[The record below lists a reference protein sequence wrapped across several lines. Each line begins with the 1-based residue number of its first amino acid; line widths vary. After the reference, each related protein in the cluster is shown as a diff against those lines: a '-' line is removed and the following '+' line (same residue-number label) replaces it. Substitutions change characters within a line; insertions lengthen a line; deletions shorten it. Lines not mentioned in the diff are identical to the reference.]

1 MTVFKIRKLRPR
13 MTVFIYFVTIFHYYL
28 ETNSWLKTSLQ
39 VLTINSGTEVGV
51 PKMVEK

>member
-1 MTVFKIRKLRPR
+1 